1 MPTLVGSKST
11 SGWMLKVLLPT
22 VTYGND
28 DITISGKQLSIDL
41 NNCSIGP
48 KVVLTNSANVSFTDI
63 AGNDI
68 SKMNVEIKKKNY
80 TSIQDFKI
88 ALFSGLTILN

>member
-1 MPTLVGSKST
+1 MHSIPGV
-11 SGWMLKVLLPT
+11 
-22 VTYGND
+22 
-28 DITISGKQLSIDL
+28 ILSR
-41 NNCSIGP
+41 
-48 KVVLTNSANVSFTDI
+48 KKKF
-63 AGNDI
+63 